1 MLGYMDES
9 GEPGVANHD
18 NDYLVVSLVVFESQD
33 TADKCSAGIERLRT
47 RLNLPLN
54 YEFKISRNSNKVKT
68 AFIALMVNLD
78 FRIITVS
85 IRKNDFKK
93 TASYKRIAEHIVNEI
108 EMNCPGIRILQD
120 KNPILY
126 KELETLFKKSKS
138 GISIKMA
145 NSHSNNL
152 LQLAD
157 YITGL
162 SAKKVKGTAKALKH
176 YKPFIKKQIYF
187 GEISI

>member
-1 MLGYMDES
+1 MIGYMDES
-9 GEPGVANHD
+9 GEPGVANYD
-18 NDYLVVSLVVFESQD
+18 NDYLVVSLVVFENRES
-33 TADKCSAGIERLRT
+33 ADKCSACIDRLRT

-54 YEFKISRNSNKVKT
+54 YEFKLSRNSNKVKN
-68 AFIALMVNLD
+68 AFTALMVNLD
-78 FRIITVS
+78 FRTITVS

-93 TASYKRIAEHIVNEI
+93 TASYARIAEHIVGVI
-108 EMNCPGIRILQD
+108 ESNCPDMHILQD
-120 KNPILY
+120 KNPVLY
-126 KELETLFKKSKS
+126 KELESLFKKSKS

-162 SAKKVKGTAKALKH
+162 SAKKSKRYCKSCKA
-176 YKPFIKKQIYF
+176 I
-187 GEISI
+187 